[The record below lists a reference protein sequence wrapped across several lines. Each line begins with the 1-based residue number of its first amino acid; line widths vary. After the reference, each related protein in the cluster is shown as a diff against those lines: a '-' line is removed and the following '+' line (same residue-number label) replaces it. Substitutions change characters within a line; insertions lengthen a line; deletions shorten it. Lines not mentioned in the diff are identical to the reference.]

1 MGDIYLGL
9 PVAEYQA
16 IEARLKGHKRY
27 TIDSLGRAWGTMPD
41 LSGVYLLNGQPF
53 FPERQVRPQSGIWT
67 APDVPPTTETIDLP
81 VKPKKAKKRN
91 GKKGKRKK
99 A

>member
-9 PVAEYQA
+9 PMAEYQA

-67 APDVPPTTETIDLP
+67 APAVAEVIDLP
-81 VKPKKAKKRN
+81 VKPKKAKKKK